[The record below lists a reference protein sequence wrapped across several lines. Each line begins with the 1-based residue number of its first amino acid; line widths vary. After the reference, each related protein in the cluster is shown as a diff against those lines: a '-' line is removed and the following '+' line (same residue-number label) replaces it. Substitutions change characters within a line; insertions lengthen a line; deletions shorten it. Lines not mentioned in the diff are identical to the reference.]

1 MSMPTGTRNL
11 ATGSS
16 APKHVGAT
24 SQAVVGAVA
33 VAFEALS
40 ARLALGLLCPA
51 PDTSRVEPHGRDSE
65 PINPSNTRAR
75 PPSVQT
81 GRPRGDRQGVK
92 RAVYELPTRLTSQ
105 SLKLQLRAELIPK
118 APRRRACLSP
128 RQPLRTQARMFC
140 VSAHPKDY
148 PLRRNASCFLKP
160 ATPVDKARGLGQ
172 GSGAAFVGVIL
183 VFAKAVH

>member
-40 ARLALGLLCPA
+40 ARLDLGLLCPG
-51 PDTSRVEPHGRDSE
+51 PDTSNVKPPGGDSE
-65 PINPSNTRAR
+65 PMNPSNTRAR

-81 GRPRGDRQGVK
+81 SRPRGDRQGVK
-92 RAVYELPTRLTSQ
+92 RAAY
-105 SLKLQLRAELIPK
+105 QLR
-118 APRRRACLSP
+118 
-128 RQPLRTQARMFC
+128 
-140 VSAHPKDY
+140 
-148 PLRRNASCFLKP
+148 
-160 ATPVDKARGLGQ
+160 PV
-172 GSGAAFVGVIL
+172 
-183 VFAKAVH
+183 